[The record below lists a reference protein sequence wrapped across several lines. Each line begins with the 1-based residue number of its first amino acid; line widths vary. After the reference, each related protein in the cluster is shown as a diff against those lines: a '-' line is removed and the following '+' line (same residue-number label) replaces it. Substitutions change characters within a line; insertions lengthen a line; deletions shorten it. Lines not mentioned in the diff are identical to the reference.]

1 MNSCFENLLQLG
13 ILYVLL
19 GKYCVEC
26 ITASV
31 HLSNLPSFT

>member
-13 ILYVLL
+13 ILYVLI
-19 GKYCVEC
+19 GMYCVEC

-31 HLSNLPSFT
+31 IHFI